1 MPTTYRATLT
11 NVGASQVADAIAQGT
26 TLTWAKMAL
35 GDGNGSAVTVDA
47 SRTSLV
53 NEQYRAPLNDLVRD
67 SANPNT
73 IVGTLVVPPETGGWT
88 IREFGIYDNAATP
101 NLVAYGETP
110 EIEKPASS
118 ASAGINLRLRFRL
131 VVSAD
136 ANITLS
142 PDSNE
147 AYATIEYVKDNA
159 VKSLSVSGRTI
170 TYTMGDGDTHTLTTQ
185 DTTYDVATQSANG
198 LMSKTDKGIVDNLPQ
213 TYYPLSGGTLNGNQ
227 IMFTGSSP
235 YITPNSTEKY
245 LRLFNYSFAGG
256 GSLYLSGKDFSD
268 SPGQFRLNA
277 HDGTNYKTLI
287 GKPDGSL
294 TWGGQDVIYQHPT
307 YTARTGKP
315 ASNATPGFGDTVTV
329 SQIKSDG
336 TGHVTAA
343 TDRTITIPNSV
354 ATISAAGLMSATDK
368 SKLDGITAG
377 AEPNQNAFSAV
388 KVNNTSV
395 SADTKTDTLT
405 LNGGSGITL
414 TTDATSDKI
423 TIAVTSNTFYPITG
437 GTIQGN
443 SIEFTGDSPNIG
455 PNTTNKYL
463 RLFNTSFIGGASLYL
478 IGKDIPGDDLVGLN
492 EAGCFRLNAHNGTN
506 YSSLIGKPDGS
517 LTWNNHN
524 VLTDAVSYA
533 KVADLPS
540 LYTSINFSSVSVSNA
555 TYTNLGS
562 FTPSKTGKW
571 LIMINVSIDANATGY
586 RRLVIANS
594 ATGNYPDRF
603 RNIQTDGTTANSTLL
618 QLSWLSNFTSI
629 STVYFNVYQ
638 TSGNALNA
646 SGGYRAYYLG
656 G

>member
-11 NVGASQVADAIAQGT
+11 NVGAALVADAIAQGT

-35 GDGNGSAVTVDA
+35 GDGNGSTVIVDA
-47 SRTSLV
+47 GRTSLV
-53 NEQYRAPLNDLVRD
+53 NERYRAPMNDLGRD

-88 IREFGIYDNAATP
+88 IREFGIYDNASTP
-101 NLVAYGETP
+101 RLVAYGETP

-118 ASAGINLRLRFRL
+118 AGTGINLRLRFKL
-131 VVSAD
+131 AVSAD

-159 VKSLSVSGRTI
+159 VKSLSVNGRTI
-170 TYTMGDGDTHTLTTQ
+170 TYTMGDGDTHTIQTQ
-185 DTTYDVATQSANG
+185 DTTYGVATQSANG

-213 TYYPLSGGTLNGNQ
+213 TYYPLSGGTLNGNS
-227 IMFTGSSP
+227 IVFAGSSP
-235 YITPNSTEKY
+235 WISTDSSSKYI
-245 LRLFNYSFAGG
+245 RLFNGGYAEG
-256 GSLYLSGKDFSD
+256 GSLYLMGKDYVD
-268 SPGQFRLNA
+268 NPGIFRLNA
-277 HDGTNYKTLI
+277 HDGTNIKSLI
-287 GKPDGSL
+287 GKPDGTL
-294 TWGGQDVIYQHPT
+294 TWNGQDVIYEHPS

-315 ASNATPGFGDTVTV
+315 TTNQTPGFGDTVTI

-354 ATISAAGLMSATDK
+354 ATTSAAGLMSATDK
-368 SKLDGITAG
+368 LKLDGITAD

-388 KVNNTSV
+388 KVNSTSV

-414 TTDATSDKI
+414 TPDAANDKI

-443 SIEFTGDSPNIG
+443 SIVFTGDSPYIG

-463 RLFNTSFIGGASLYL
+463 RLFNTSFAGGASLYL

-492 EAGCFRLNAHNGTN
+492 EAGTFRLNAHNGTN
-506 YSSLIGKPDGS
+506 YYSLIGKPDGS

-603 RNIQTDGTTANSTLL
+603 RYIQTDGTTANSTLL
-618 QLSWLSNFTSI
+618 QLSWLGNFTSI